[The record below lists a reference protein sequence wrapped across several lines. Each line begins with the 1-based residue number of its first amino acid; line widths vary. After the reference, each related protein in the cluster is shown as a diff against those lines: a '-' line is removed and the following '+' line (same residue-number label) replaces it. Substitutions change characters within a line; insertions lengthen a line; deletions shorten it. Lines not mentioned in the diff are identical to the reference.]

1 MKGFLRDAVV
11 GVAFFTLGVV
21 VVYFQPPVR
30 QDMSNP
36 EYRSNYVHGLLCMS
50 SHGDQMDCHRACN
63 KNSACED
70 GVQSAWQEQMERN
83 YPALAR
89 QGAFR
94 R

>member
-11 GVAFFTLGVV
+11 GVAFFTLGVL

-36 EYRSNYVHGLLCMS
+36 EYRNNYVHGLLCMS
-50 SHGDQMDCHRACN
+50 NHGDQMDCHRACN
-63 KNSACED
+63 KNRACED
-70 GVQSAWQEQMERN
+70 GVRSGWQEQMERN

-94 R
+94 